1 MKNYPFPDQISEK
14 SKINEKLEIADK
26 TTEKSVVT
34 VGHLKTTKTSNGKK
48 KKVDSSTPFSYKE
61 HTYTCM
67 YLYLFVCIQ
76 MK

>member
-48 KKVDSSTPFSYKE
+48 KKLILPPLFHIKNTHIHVCIYI
-61 HTYTCM
+61 
-67 YLYLFVCIQ
+67 YLYVY
-76 MK
+76 K